1 MKVMK
6 IHCDKCYKE
15 VKGDLFM
22 FQKGKWY
29 AGHEWCM
36 MLLKE
41 KYRDIGEDIA
51 LEKVE

>member
-1 MKVMK
+1 M
-6 IHCDKCYKE
+6 IIQCDKCKKE
-15 VKGDLFM
+15 VKDEIFM

-41 KYRDIGEDIA
+41 KYRDIGEEIA

>member
-1 MKVMK
+1 
-6 IHCDKCYKE
+6 
-15 VKGDLFM
+15 M

-41 KYRDIGEDIA
+41 KIREDDEEIL
-51 LEKVE
+51 LEKVD

>member
-1 MKVMK
+1 MQFF
-6 IHCDKCYKE
+6 CDKCYKKVSGE
-15 VKGDLFM
+15 LFT

-41 KYRDIGEDIA
+41 KYRDIGEEII
-51 LEKVE
+51 LERVD